1 MDKTTAALSLIGI
14 FALAAVLAS
23 VISPTLGYE
32 ATGGVVVAIV
42 VGGAV
47 WLARRMRSARRTR

>member
-47 WLARRMRSARRTR
+47 WLARRMRKG